1 LKALSLV
8 ATVEQPDS
16 LVPVHVASADVE
28 ILWREIEV
36 RRQNGEIVV
45 EGDAPKGGR
54 QLIYRDQRA
63 VLIDL

>member
-1 LKALSLV
+1 
-8 ATVEQPDS
+8 
-16 LVPVHVASADVE
+16 
-28 ILWREIEV
+28 LWREIEV